1 MSISIGD
8 NFSYNAAKPLD
19 SRFSFN
25 TVAEMMAK
33 PETSLYD
40 GLIAY
45 CKENEKSYQWKS
57 TNTIDEV
64 LGKWREYT
72 STQVKSMP
80 TAGVDQLGHVYQYL
94 GETTTDFINGY
105 FYKCSENTSTTP
117 GTYSWVNVEVQEGT
131 ISRELTNAEYEAL
144 SDAEK
149 MDGTVYYVTDVL
161 PFNPN
166 YASTGF
172 TPIGTIISVMG
183 NIAPH
188 NYLACDGAL
197 YQISEYPELA
207 GYFEQHFTAKNF
219 FGGDGETT
227 FAVPD
232 LRGEFLR
239 GTGTNSHMNQGS
251 GENVGVHQDGTEIP
265 YFGTYSASTPLIYM
279 GAMYESNVVLSN
291 GMNPDSVVGS
301 ARGAYVKGS
310 YDSTFSKG
318 YTSRPT
324 NTSVLYC
331 IAYRNIYIT
340 RIDAGKEYSTDEKEV
355 GVWLDGSTIYQKTF
369 TVPSL
374 TTDLVVPH
382 NISNFGKLI
391 EAKVYGYW
399 TESDTWEIFG
409 NDNPYYFVNST
420 NIELGSSYPMEDIH
434 ITIQYT
440 KTA

>member
-19 SRFSFN
+19 SRLLVN
-25 TVAEMMAK
+25 TVAEMKAK
-33 PETSLYD
+33 PESSLYD

-57 TNTIDEV
+57 TNTVDEV
-64 LGKWREYT
+64 LGKWREYS

-80 TAGVDQLGHVYQYL
+80 AAGVDQLGHVYQYL

-105 FYKCSENTSTTP
+105 FYKCSEDTSTTP
-117 GTYSWVNVEVQEGT
+117 STYSWVNVEVQEGT

-166 YASTGF
+166 SASTGF

-183 NIAPH
+183 KTAPH
-188 NYLACDGAL
+188 NYLACDGAI
-197 YQISEYPELA
+197 YQISDYPELA
-207 GYFEQHFTAKNF
+207 GYFEQQFSAKNY
-219 FGGDGETT
+219 FGGDGVET

-239 GTGTNSHMNQGS
+239 GTGTNSYENQGS
-251 GENVGVHQDGTEIP
+251 GANVGEHQDATEISNP
-265 YFGTYSASTPLIYM
+265 WLYSNRIFFPGKNETEIKANKFDSDFGTVAGRANFNSDQQDTDTTQKKFI
-279 GAMYESNVVLSN
+279 
-291 GMNPDSVVGS
+291 
-301 ARGAYVKGS
+301 
-310 YDSTFSKG
+310 T
-318 YTSRPT
+318 TRPT

-399 TESDTWEIFG
+399 TEYDTWEIFG